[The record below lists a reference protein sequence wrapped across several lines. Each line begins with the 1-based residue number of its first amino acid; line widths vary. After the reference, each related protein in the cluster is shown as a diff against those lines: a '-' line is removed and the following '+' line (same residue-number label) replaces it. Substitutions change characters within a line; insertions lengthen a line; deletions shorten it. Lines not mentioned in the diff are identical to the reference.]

1 MKGNL
6 LKGISLLVIFVLLIS
21 QAGATPPAAEDTAP
35 AEETT
40 ELGVPYRDIPEGC
53 PHRCWTKRTASPAC
67 AGWKR
72 TRTPP
77 YSRRGRYA
85 HFICVCA

>member
-21 QAGATPPAAEDTAP
+21 QAGATPPAAEETAP

-40 ELGVPYRDIPEGC
+40 ELGVPYSDIPEGLSPQMRDEADC
-53 PHRCWTKRTASPAC
+53 VARLRGLEEDTNTAIFA
-67 AGWKR
+67 
-72 TRTPP
+72 
-77 YSRRGRYA
+77 
-85 HFICVCA
+85 